1 MQIAKNERIDFFTLN
16 IVNKHMQM
24 TVGIFMWGQV
34 RILDRKKMSKSYA
47 IKTRPPAYN
56 ANHKLTILILIKK
69 NIVPRLN

>member
-1 MQIAKNERIDFFTLN
+1 
-16 IVNKHMQM
+16 MQM